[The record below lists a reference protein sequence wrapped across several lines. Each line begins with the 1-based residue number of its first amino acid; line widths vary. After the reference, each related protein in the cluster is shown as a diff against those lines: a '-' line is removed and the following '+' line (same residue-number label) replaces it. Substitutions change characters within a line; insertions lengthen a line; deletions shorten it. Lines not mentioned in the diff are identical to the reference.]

1 MKRYDVSMVITP
13 DMQVYKNKPEKK
25 PVLTLDSDFDRGTT
39 YETRL
44 TMNLHTG
51 THMDFPKHMLQAG
64 AVSDG
69 FDPFS
74 LVRAVKVFDLIG
86 LQEAI
91 SAADLKPLGIQA
103 GDFVLFKTR
112 NSMSEQFDF
121 CFVHVDASAA
131 RLLADLKVDGVGV
144 DALGIERDQAGYP
157 THKTLFEAGIIII
170 EGLRLK
176 DVPAGHY
183 DMIALPLSMAGVEAL
198 PLRVVLI
205 DRHE

>member
-1 MKRYDVSMVITP
+1 MTRYDVSMVITP

-25 PVLTLDSDFDRGTT
+25 PVLTVDSDFDRGTT

-51 THMDFPKHMLQAG
+51 THMDFSKHMSQEG

-69 FDPFS
+69 FDPFT
-74 LVRAVKVFDLIG
+74 LIRAVRVFDLTG

-91 SAADLKPLGIQA
+91 SADDLMPLAIQS

-112 NSMSEQFDF
+112 NSLTEQFDF
-121 CFVHVDASAA
+121 RFVHVDASAA

-144 DALGIERDQAGYP
+144 DALGIERDQPGYP
-157 THKTLFEAGIIII
+157 THKTLFKAGIIII

-176 DVPAGHY
+176 AVPAGRY
-183 DMIALPLSMAGVEAL
+183 QMIALPLNIDGVEAL

-205 DRHE
+205 DNHE